1 MKKPKR
7 KRRQIAAATGT
18 HGWKSPDKF
27 DPMRTQGSCRF
38 APYYKAQ
45 WFDEKQLAWR
55 DVQKQFA
62 TPDEARSAFGKGKWR
77 VMEITEK
84 GRNPL

>member
-1 MKKPKR
+1 MRR
-7 KRRQIAAATGT
+7 KN
-18 HGWKSPDKF
+18 
-27 DPMRTQGSCRF
+27 SCRF

-45 WFDEKQLAWR
+45 WYDETTLAWR
-55 DVQKQFA
+55 DLQKQFS
-62 TPDEARSAFGKGKWR
+62 TPEQAIAAFGKGKWR

>member
-1 MKKPKR
+1 
-7 KRRQIAAATGT
+7 
-18 HGWKSPDKF
+18 
-27 DPMRTQGSCRF
+27 MRTQGSCRF

-62 TPDEARSAFGKGKWR
+62 TPEEARAAFGKGKWR
-77 VMEITEK
+77 VMEITMT
-84 GRNPL
+84 GRKPL

>member
-1 MKKPKR
+1 MR
-7 KRRQIAAATGT
+7 NRAAVRPHKIKIKTVDARTQ
-18 HGWKSPDKF
+18 PARF

-62 TPDEARSAFGKGKWR
+62 TPDEARSAFDKGKWR
-77 VMEITEK
+77 VMEITMT
-84 GRNPL
+84 GRKPL

>member
-1 MKKPKR
+1 
-7 KRRQIAAATGT
+7 
-18 HGWKSPDKF
+18 
-27 DPMRTQGSCRF
+27 MRTQSSCRF

-45 WFDEKQLAWR
+45 WYDEKQLAWR

-62 TPDEARSAFGKGKWR
+62 TPDEARAAFGKGKWR